1 LDDASFPEWMRRV
14 RSGEPDAVS
23 EFVDRFGPQIRRAIR
38 VRGTGGRLQRILDS
52 EDLCQSVMRRFFE
65 HTDGA
70 SAPAENP
77 AMLLSWLLEVARNRL
92 HEQRRRE
99 RATKRGGDRLREV
112 DPAALDHL
120 AGDNPN
126 IAARAADREL
136 LAWLMA
142 QMTPDQRLVAER
154 RAAGEE
160 WADIARD
167 MGTTAEALRKR
178 FRRGLDAIVN
188 GLESGS

>member
-1 LDDASFPEWMRRV
+1 MKRV

-23 EFVDRFGPQIRRAIR
+23 EFVNRYGPQIRRAIR

-65 HTDGA
+65 HTDDA

-92 HEQRRRE
+92 REQRRRE
-99 RATKRGGDRLREV
+99 RATKRGGERLREV
-112 DPAALDHL
+112 DPAALDRL
-120 AGDNPN
+120 AVDNPN
-126 IAARAADREL
+126 IPARAADREL
-136 LAWLMA
+136 LAWLMG
-142 QMTPDQRLVAER
+142 QMTPDQSVEAER

-167 MGTTAEALRKR
+167 DGTTAEAMRKR
-178 FRRGLDAIVN
+178 YRRELDAIVKELDW
-188 GLESGS
+188 GLV